1 MAKAPAK
8 KDTKKTAAKKTA
20 AAKKEAKPA
29 KEKAV
34 KAKPEKKASKPVAEE
49 VEVVETSEA
58 SEIPAEKPEKAAK
71 APKEKKPPK
80 LTKAAIAAAKFSSD
94 ENKKWNDLREKHAGE
109 KAANYAMS
117 ASYEPNQPLQHKVL
131 GWGFI
136 VSVQNDRLEV
146 LFETGTKMLIS
157 NYKG

>member
-8 KDTKKTAAKKTA
+8 KDAKKTAAKKPV

-34 KAKPEKKASKPVAEE
+34 KAKPEKKAAKPAAV
-49 VEVVETSEA
+49 VEDVVETSEA
-58 SEIPAEKPEKAAK
+58 SEIPAEKPAKAAK
-71 APKEKKPPK
+71 PAKEKKPPK
-80 LTKAAIAAAKFSSD
+80 LTKAAVAAAKFISD
-94 ENKKWNDLREKHAGE
+94 ENKKWHDLKEKHGSE
-109 KAANYAMS
+109 KASNYSMS
-117 ASYEPNQPLQHKVL
+117 STFEQHTALQHKVL
-131 GWGFI
+131 GWGYI
-136 VSVQNDRLEV
+136 ISVQNDRLEV